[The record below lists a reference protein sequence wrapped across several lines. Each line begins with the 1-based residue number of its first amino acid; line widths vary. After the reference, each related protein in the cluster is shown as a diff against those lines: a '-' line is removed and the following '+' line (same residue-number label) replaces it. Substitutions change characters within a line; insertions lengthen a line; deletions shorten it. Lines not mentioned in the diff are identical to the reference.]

1 MFTFLLFTQNT
12 VVSIVCN
19 QMFYNGQFRADLS
32 HLMCFSKQKIFYE
45 FILSFDYKIFTVDE
59 YVNDFQV
66 TFRKYAFV
74 L

>member
-1 MFTFLLFTQNT
+1 
-12 VVSIVCN
+12 
-19 QMFYNGQFRADLS
+19 MFYNGQFRADLS
-32 HLMCFSKQKIFYE
+32 HLMCFTKQKIFYE
-45 FILSFDYKIFTVDE
+45 FILSFDSKIFTVDE